1 MFDKISVRMLY
12 QTLVVIIVIAINVI
26 YVNYRLSASEKK
38 YVFANT
44 NAISQ
49 RFLSAT
55 IRADLSEDIYKDL
68 LKTFDKT
75 LTEVINDVSDKNNV
89 IILKQSVVLT
99 ELPEVTLKVEEL
111 LWKRMNLDQMLL
123 KQNSR

>member
-12 QTLVVIIVIAINVI
+12 QTLAIIIVIAINVI
-26 YVNYRLSASEKK
+26 YVNYRLSASEKQ

-68 LKTFDKT
+68 LITFDKT

-123 KQNSR
+123 KQTSR